1 MADLTIRVPSDHV
14 DAVRDGLLHIY
25 SGVAEAL
32 HRAAGD
38 HAATRGAPEALRGYQ
53 VELRD
58 LEDAL
63 DQVGWDYFPATEPME
78 VTAHPELLSD
88 VLHAAL
94 EEAGERFDQVR
105 QRYWRGQTGAGE
117 AELALAAM
125 GTLLGLLE
133 QALGD
138 QTG

>member
-14 DAVRDGLLHIY
+14 DTVRDGLLHIY

-32 HRAAGD
+32 HHAAGD
-38 HAATRGAPEALRGYQ
+38 HAAARGTPEAVRGYQ

-63 DQVGWDYFPATEPME
+63 EQVGWEYLPVEQAVEL
-78 VTAHPELLSD
+78 TAHPELLSD

-94 EEAGERFDQVR
+94 EEAGERFDAAR
-105 QRYWRGQTGAGE
+105 QRYWRGQAAADEPEG
-117 AELALAAM
+117 ALAAM
-125 GTLLGLLE
+125 RTLLDLLE
-133 QALGD
+133 EALGD
-138 QTG
+138 RVP

>member
-32 HRAAGD
+32 HRAAGE
-38 HAATRGAPEALRGYQ
+38 HAATRGTPEALRGYQ

-63 DQVGWDYFPATEPME
+63 DQVGWDYLPAQDPLEL
-78 VTAHPELLSD
+78 TAHPELLSD

-94 EEAGERFDQVR
+94 EEAGERFDGAR
-105 QRYWRGQTGAGE
+105 ERYWRGQAAAAEPE
-117 AELALAAM
+117 AALAAM
-125 GTLLGLLE
+125 RMLLRLLE
-133 QALGD
+133 EALGD
-138 QTG
+138 SVP

>member
-58 LEDAL
+58 VEEAL
-63 DQVGWDYFPATEPME
+63 DQLGWDYLPATGPVELS
-78 VTAHPELLSD
+78 THPALLTD

-94 EEAGERFDQVR
+94 EEAGERFDAAR
-105 QRYWRGQTGAGE
+105 ERYWRGQAAVTDVE
-117 AELALAAM
+117 SALAAM
-125 GTLLGLLE
+125 RTLLTLLE
-133 QALGD
+133 DALGD
-138 QTG
+138 AAR

>member
-38 HAATRGAPEALRGYQ
+38 HAATRAATEALRGYQ

-63 DQVGWDYFPATEPME
+63 EQVGWEYLPADAPVEL
-78 VTAHPELLSD
+78 TAHPELLSD

-94 EEAGERFDQVR
+94 EEAGERFEGAR
-105 QRYWRGQTGAGE
+105 ERYWRGQAQVTE
-117 AELALAAM
+117 VESALAAM
-125 GTLLGLLE
+125 RTLLSLLE
-133 QALGD
+133 QALGE
-138 QTG
+138 GVR

>member
-32 HRAAGD
+32 HRAAGE
-38 HAATRGAPEALRGYQ
+38 HAATRAANEALRGYQ

-63 DQVGWDYFPATEPME
+63 EQVGWDYLPTTEPME
-78 VTAHPELLSD
+78 LTAHPELLSD

-94 EEAGERFDQVR
+94 EEAGERFDTVR
-105 QRYWRGQTGAGE
+105 QRYWRGQVGAGE
-117 AELALAAM
+117 AELSLAAM
-125 GTLLGLLE
+125 ATLLSLLE
-133 QALGD
+133 QVLGD
-138 QTG
+138 RTD

>member
-32 HRAAGD
+32 HRAAGE
-38 HAATRGAPEALRGYQ
+38 HAATRAAPDSVRGYQ

-58 LEDAL
+58 LEDAI
-63 DQVGWDYFPATEPME
+63 DQVGWEYLPSGAVELT
-78 VTAHPELLSD
+78 THPELLSD

-94 EEAGERFDQVR
+94 EEAGERFDEVR
-105 QRYWRGQTGAGE
+105 ERYWRGQAPVADVET
-117 AELALAAM
+117 ALAAM
-125 GTLLGLLE
+125 RTLLGLLE
-133 QALGD
+133 EALGD
-138 QTG
+138 RAR

>member
-38 HAATRGAPEALRGYQ
+38 HAATRAAPEALRGYP
-53 VELRD
+53 VVLRD
-58 LEDAL
+58 LADAL
-63 DQVGWDYFPATEPME
+63 DQIGWDYLPAHGSVEL
-78 VTAHPELLSD
+78 TAHPELVSD

-94 EEAGERFDQVR
+94 EDAGERFDGVR
-105 QRYWRGQTGAGE
+105 ERYWRGQARADEADAALGA
-117 AELALAAM
+117 M
-125 GTLLGLLE
+125 RTLLDLLE
-133 QALGD
+133 AALGD
-138 QTG
+138 RRE

>member
-32 HRAAGD
+32 HRAAGE
-38 HAATRGAPEALRGYQ
+38 HAATRAAPDAVRGYQ

-58 LEDAL
+58 LEDAI
-63 DQVGWDYFPATEPME
+63 DQVGWEYLPVHGPVEL
-78 VTAHPELLSD
+78 TAHPELLSD

-94 EEAGERFDQVR
+94 EEAGERFDDAR
-105 QRYWRGQTGAGE
+105 ERYWRGQAPVGNVE
-117 AELALAAM
+117 AAFAALR
-125 GTLLGLLE
+125 TLLGLLE
-133 QALGD
+133 EALGD
-138 QTG
+138 RPG

>member
-38 HAATRGAPEALRGYQ
+38 HAATRAATEPLRGYQ

-63 DQVGWDYFPATEPME
+63 EQVGWEYMPAAAP
-78 VTAHPELLSD
+78 VDLTAHPELLAD
-88 VLHAAL
+88 VLHSAL
-94 EEAGERFDQVR
+94 EEAGERFDGAR
-105 QRYWRGQTGAGE
+105 ERYWRGQAGA
-117 AELALAAM
+117 AEPESALGAM
-125 GTLLGLLE
+125 RTLLSLLE
-133 QALGD
+133 EVLGD
-138 QTG
+138 RAA

>member
-1 MADLTIRVPSDHV
+1 MADLTIRVPSQHV
-14 DAVRDGLLHIY
+14 DAVRDGLLHLY

-38 HAATRGAPEALRGYQ
+38 HVQTHAAQDPLRGCQ

-63 DQVGWDYFPATEPME
+63 EQVGWDYDPHPAGLEL
-78 VTAHPELLSD
+78 TAHPEVLSD

-94 EEAGERFDQVR
+94 ADATERFEAASA
-105 QRYWRGQTGAGE
+105 RYWRGHGTAGE
-117 AELALAAM
+117 AEAALADLRSLLAL
-125 GTLLGLLE
+125 LE
-133 QALGD
+133 EAHGD
-138 QTG
+138 APR